1 MIVRVACLSLLAA
14 GCADATNSAKKAA
27 TQAASVAKE
36 AAAKAGTAAKEAA
49 ESAAK
54 AAKTAAEVTKEKL
67 GEWKEAFKKEAE
79 EKLGGYDKKLDEW
92 KAKAKDASGDAKV
105 KLEEQIKN
113 GSAALATAKE
123 HLAKLG
129 DATADGWEA
138 FKAKAAEITEQL
150 KKAFE

>member
-27 TQAASVAKE
+27 TQAAKVAKD
-36 AAAKAGTAAKEAA
+36 AAATAGAAVKDAATATAAKL
-49 ESAAK
+49 
-54 AAKTAAEVTKEKL
+54 T
-67 GEWKEAFKKEAE
+67 EWKEAFKKEAD
-79 EKLGGYDKKLDEW
+79 EKLGGYDKKLDEL
-92 KAKAKDASGDAKV
+92 KAKAKDATGDAKV

-138 FKAKAAEITEQL
+138 FKTKAAEIMEQL